1 MNNLDN
7 ISVVWFKRDLRL
19 HDNEAIYN
27 ALQTKDKLLFVY
39 LFEPSLQED
48 PHYSERHWNFIK
60 QSLTDLNHTL
70 LESRIKILSVESEVI
85 PFFSFLLSHYN
96 INAVFSHQ
104 ESGVDKTYVRDKTFR
119 RFCRNNSINWIENI
133 NNGVFRGGN
142 KEANWNDKWLHYMK
156 SPQLNFSPEMSQKF
170 LCLEDIELLG
180 SNLLLKNLETK
191 NFKELQKGGVETA
204 KKYFNSFFK
213 DRYINYAKYSSSS
226 SLGRESYSRLSPY
239 LAWGN
244 LSVREVFQEA
254 QKRKQEIA
262 NKLPLDMFVSR
273 LKWQAHFIQKFET
286 DNVMLEEKISLGHN
300 KLKKQ
305 LSAKYTSAWQEGNTG
320 YPMIDASMR
329 CLKETGYLNFKMR
342 AMVVSF
348 FTHNLWQPWQE
359 ASSFLSRLFLDFE
372 PGIHL
377 PQTQLQAAISDSKTI
392 KNYNPTKIGLEYD
405 PMGEF
410 IVRWVPEL
418 KNLPVDFRHEP
429 YKMSFIEQKL
439 YNFSLGKDYPEPIV
453 DIRSSRKR
461 VADVIWDV
469 KKDSKTRQSKS
480 FNNRVN
486 N

>member
-19 HDNEAIYN
+19 HDNEAIFN
-27 ALQTKDKLLFVY
+27 ALQTKEPLLLVY
-39 LFEPSLQED
+39 IFEPSLHED
-48 PHYSERHWNFIK
+48 AHYSERHWDFIK
-60 QSLTDLNHTL
+60 QSLLDLNH
-70 LESRIKILSVESEVI
+70 KLSNCNTKVLTVESEVI

-96 INAVFSHQ
+96 IKSVFSHQ
-104 ESGVDKTYVRDKTFR
+104 ETGIDKTYVRDKTFR
-119 RFCRNNSINWIENI
+119 RFCRNNSIQWIENV
-133 NNGVFRGGN
+133 NNGVFRGRNTEGN
-142 KEANWNDKWLHYMK
+142 WSDKWLQYMK
-156 SPQLNFSPEMSQKF
+156 APQLDFLPEKEHRFLHFSEIAN
-170 LCLEDIELLG
+170 LEG
-180 SNLLLKNLETK
+180 NLIIKNLETK
-191 NFKELQKGGVETA
+191 DSKVLQKGGVETA
-204 KKYFNSFFK
+204 KEYFRSFFK
-213 DRYINYAKYSSSS
+213 ERYINYAKYTASSA
-226 SLGRESYSRLSPY
+226 LGRESYSRLSPY

-262 NKLPLDMFVSR
+262 NKLPMDMFVSR

-286 DNVMLEEKISLGHN
+286 DNIMTEEKVSLGHN

-305 LSAKYTSAWQEGNTG
+305 LSIKYTIAWQEGKTG

-377 PQTQLQAAISDSKTI
+377 PQTQIQAAISDTKTI
-392 KNYNPTKIGLEYD
+392 KNFNPTKIGLEYD

-410 IVRWVPEL
+410 IVQWVPEL

-439 YNFSLGKDYPEPIV
+439 YNFNLGKDYPEPVV
-453 DIRSSRKR
+453 DIRSTKKR
-461 VADVIWDV
+461 VSDVIWDV
-469 KKDSKTRQSKS
+469 KDSNKPKQNKS
-480 FNNRVN
+480 FNNRLN